1 MHILFSQDYYKNQI
15 QNKLTYIKTLLIY
28 SAVQVQ
34 IALDAKWYNR
44 EIDKVQAVLW
54 GWIV

>member
-1 MHILFSQDYYKNQI
+1 MHILFSEDYYKNQI
-15 QNKLTYIKTLLIY
+15 QNKLTYVKTLLIY

-44 EIDKVQAVLW
+44 EIGKVQAVLW